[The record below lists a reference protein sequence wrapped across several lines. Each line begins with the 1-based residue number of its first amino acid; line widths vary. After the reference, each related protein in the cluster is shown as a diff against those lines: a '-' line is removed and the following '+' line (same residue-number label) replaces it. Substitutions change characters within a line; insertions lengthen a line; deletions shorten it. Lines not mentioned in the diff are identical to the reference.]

1 MTAEPKPGADHIAR
15 IVDKAPTFSEL
26 GKAKLAVL
34 LWPGLRDREGL
45 PVVEVEP
52 ATSRKKAA

>member
-1 MTAEPKPGADHIAR
+1 MTSNERPGADHIAR
-15 IVDKAPTFSEL
+15 IVAKAPTFSEV

-45 PVVEVEP
+45 QVVEKQ
-52 ATSRKKAA
+52 AAKSRRAA